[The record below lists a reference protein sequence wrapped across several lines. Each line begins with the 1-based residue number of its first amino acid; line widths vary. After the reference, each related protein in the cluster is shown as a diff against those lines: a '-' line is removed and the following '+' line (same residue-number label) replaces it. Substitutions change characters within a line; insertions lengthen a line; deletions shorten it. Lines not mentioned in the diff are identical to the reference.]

1 MVDDVRSEEI
11 KKLEDEHERV
21 SRWMV
26 IIFCVL
32 LVVAFGLGEQSGKT
46 SACQTATPMIE
57 TMEEKW

>member
-1 MVDDVRSEEI
+1 MVDDERSEEV

-32 LVVAFGLGEQSGKT
+32 LIMAFGLGEQSGKT
-46 SACQTATPMIE
+46 SACQTATPIIE
-57 TMEEKW
+57 MGDE